1 MDAVCMLG
9 KAYGVNCFIFQH
21 AQCKVQGLEL
31 HPTLNLI
38 MECHFVAT
46 NKLIL
51 NLANFIA
58 IFFLNL
64 EKGEKRGGKFSVAG
78 SS

>member
-1 MDAVCMLG
+1 
-9 KAYGVNCFIFQH
+9 
-21 AQCKVQGLEL
+21 
-31 HPTLNLI
+31 

-58 IFFLNL
+58 IKRKHLQ
-64 EKGEKRGGKFSVAG
+64 KGEKRGGNFSAAG